1 MSISERLG
9 ARFLRPST
17 LICIDSNQFVFGL
30 NETNED
36 SVTFL
41 NILSD
46 FNVAIPRL
54 ITQEVTR
61 NLDTAVQVRKFY
73 RLIHGA
79 PNFLVVDEPVPQT
92 FVTKYVEL
100 GLREKADTVIG
111 AFAEWVGAK
120 YLVSDNRHFLQ
131 ELKTDAFEVISPSEF
146 LERFS
151 KGKL

>member
-1 MSISERLG
+1 M
-9 ARFLRPST
+9 RPST

-30 NETNED
+30 NETDED
-36 SVTFL
+36 SVAFL

-73 RLIHGA
+73 RLIYGV

-100 GLREKADTVIG
+100 GLREKADAVIG

-131 ELKTDAFEVISPSEF
+131 ELKTDAFEVISPAEF
-146 LERFS
+146 LDRFS
-151 KGKL
+151 KGEL